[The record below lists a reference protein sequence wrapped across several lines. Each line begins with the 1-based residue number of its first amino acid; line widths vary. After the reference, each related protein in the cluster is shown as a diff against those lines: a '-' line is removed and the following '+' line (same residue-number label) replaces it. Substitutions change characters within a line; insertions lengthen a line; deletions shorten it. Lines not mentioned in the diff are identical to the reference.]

1 METIIRK
8 KLLLLIDG
16 SDQAL
21 EAVRYISSVV
31 APEKTELVLFHVG
44 SGFPE
49 VFWEMNGNPLYRTKK
64 SKVMGW
70 LADHQLAIGE
80 FKEKAFKILTNAG
93 LPDEAVKIKSQTK
106 KTGILSD
113 ILDESYLGYSA
124 VVVGRSG
131 LSRLKDRLT
140 SSLAYKLIKKI
151 RHVPTVVVAG
161 KPTSRKILI
170 ALDAS
175 IEAMRGVSSICSIA
189 AAKDLDITICHCF
202 DLPALLRI
210 ESGRPDTLQGESEW
224 RKYNED
230 RFRPYMDEAVQRLQ
244 DAGIEAGRI
253 TSDFLF
259 AKGKTIQK
267 LITTAVVDNYGTIV
281 VGRRENAGLN
291 LRRLRR
297 HFSEEFIR
305 SINDAA
311 VWVVS

>member
-1 METIIRK
+1 
-8 KLLLLIDG
+8 
-16 SDQAL
+16 
-21 EAVRYISSVV
+21 
-31 APEKTELVLFHVG
+31 
-44 SGFPE
+44 
-49 VFWEMNGNPLYRTKK
+49 
-64 SKVMGW
+64 
-70 LADHQLAIGE
+70 
-80 FKEKAFKILTNAG
+80 
-93 LPDEAVKIKSQTK
+93 
-106 KTGILSD
+106 
-113 ILDESYLGYSA
+113 
-124 VVVGRSG
+124 
-131 LSRLKDRLT
+131 
-140 SSLAYKLIKKI
+140 
-151 RHVPTVVVAG
+151 
-161 KPTSRKILI
+161 
-170 ALDAS
+170 
-175 IEAMRGVSSICSIA
+175 MRGVSSICSIA